1 MMLFSHWKQA
11 AESKADEEGE
21 GEVSRREEK
30 WEGAVS
36 SRKVAVPLSV
46 LREGWTEVLSDH

>member
-11 AESKADEEGE
+11 AESKANEEGE